1 MKNEVPKI
9 ERRKY
14 TSVSNMMVYKNL
26 PFLSVLC
33 LLGLVYIA
41 NVHIA
46 EKNMQKS
53 QKLLEELRE
62 LKSEYWP
69 LKSSILSNST
79 EVQISKKVSDQQL
92 YLRTDAPKKLIRK
105 EN

>member
-1 MKNEVPKI
+1 
-9 ERRKY
+9 
-14 TSVSNMMVYKNL
+14 
-26 PFLSVLC
+26 
-33 LLGLVYIA
+33 
-41 NVHIA
+41 
-46 EKNMQKS
+46 MQKS

-92 YLRTDAPKKLIRK
+92 YIRTDAPKKLIRK